1 MSIAVVVA
9 IVYIS
14 VAGVLYYKDRRLMAA
29 LERYIRDTGP
39 VNEALLKAAFLVMTA
54 LLPLEELYYLL
65 KRLWSRKRNN
75 HTDDQIIRAFLDEY
89 YPELLSDLEKTTV
102 FIDSADDI
110 DKLLSYLNDIFD
122 DVIAAP
128 VYERLRRAVFEAEE
142 DVDRNCRATQQ
153 YKGEMINLIF
163 KVSLREKQEG
173 ITVDIFA
180 PANVIDNIN
189 ILLNNFCHKANE
201 SR

>member
-1 MSIAVVVA
+1 
-9 IVYIS
+9 
-14 VAGVLYYKDRRLMAA
+14 MAA